1 MSKSFASKVWFNYLL
16 LFTGIVC
23 ISWSAILVKIAG
35 ISGFGSG
42 FYRLLFGTLGII
54 PFWLYY
60 RKPIRDWHGVKIA
73 VICGVLFA
81 CDIALWNT
89 SIMLSKVSISTLL
102 ANLAPV
108 WVGLGMLL
116 FLRERPGILFW
127 PGTIIAMLGVALVIG
142 IKEIIQFEF
151 STGNTLAIVASLFY
165 GAYLLTVR
173 RGRNT
178 LDTLSFTTI
187 SMIASTVVLGIIS
200 LVTSTPLTGF
210 SPTTWWALVALGL
223 VPQVVGWLTI
233 NQALGH
239 INPTLASV
247 SLLFQTVLTAIFSV
261 PVLGEF
267 LTPMELIGGFVI
279 LVGIFLVNLKPV
291 RLKRKS

>member
-1 MSKSFASKVWFNYLL
+1 MANSFATKAWFNYLL

-60 RKPIRDWHGVKIA
+60 RKPISDWHGVKIA
-73 VICGVLFA
+73 LICGVLFA

-89 SIMLSKVSISTLL
+89 SIMLSKASISTLL

-116 FLRERPGILFW
+116 FLRERPGTLFW
-127 PGTIIAMLGVALVIG
+127 PGTLIAMLGVALVIG
-142 IKEIIQFEF
+142 LEELMRFEF
-151 STGNTLAIVASLFY
+151 STGNTLAIAASLFY

-173 RGRNT
+173 RGRTT

-187 SMIASTVVLGIIS
+187 SMIASTVVLGILS
-200 LVTSTPLTGF
+200 LFTNTPLAGF
-210 SPTTWWALVALGL
+210 SPTTWWALIALGL
-223 VPQVVGWLTI
+223 VPQVIGWLTI
-233 NQALGH
+233 NHALGH

-247 SLLFQTVLTAIFSV
+247 SLLFQTVLTALFSV

-267 LTPMELIGGFVI
+267 LTTTELIGGFII
-279 LVGIFLVNLKPV
+279 LSGIFLVNFKPI
-291 RLKRKS
+291 RLKSRK

>member
-89 SIMLSKVSISTLL
+89 SIMLSKASISTLL

-210 SPTTWWALVALGL
+210 SLTTWWALVALGL